1 VWTDTLN
8 TRSYLGTTAHF
19 VFNEKLTSIIIG
31 VTELSERH
39 TSDYLG
45 QWLLSICTEW
55 HIQTD
60 NVVTVV
66 TDNAANIVKA
76 VNDIFGKNKHLPCF
90 AHTLNLVATVSLKD
104 NGEIEAFCE
113 KIKTLVTFFKQS
125 VVAADELR
133 KHNVKKLIQSV
144 PTRWNSTYYML
155 ERFIE
160 LSDGIS
166 LALLKCPKAPPM
178 LTASELQLAKEIIQV
193 MNLIGAA
200 TKEICGEQYV
210 IRSKTIPLIN
220 CLKMKIDRLTVNVS
234 SSAAIKLLNSLSTN
248 INTRFGAIEQV
259 HLLAASTILDPRFK
273 RLHFNNHIACS
284 RSINKIINQ
293 MENINNFFVQEN
305 TKLTENTSLSNDIW
319 SFHEDLANKQSHEK
333 SNMPIDLKH
342 YINQPTIGLTE
353 DPISY
358 WYNKS
363 IYPPLQVIAKQY
375 LSIKMLIANYI
386 FLLRNNYVFSLHQ
399 LIPLII
405 LYIEILK

>member
-1 VWTDTLN
+1 M
-8 TRSYLGTTAHF
+8 
-19 VFNEKLTSIIIG
+19 
-31 VTELSERH
+31 TESSERH

-210 IRSKTIPLIN
+210 TRSKTIPLIN

-293 MENINNFFVQEN
+293 MENINNYLCSR
-305 TKLTENTSLSNDIW
+305 KY
-319 SFHEDLANKQSHEK
+319 K
-333 SNMPIDLKH
+333 
-342 YINQPTIGLTE
+342 IN
-353 DPISY
+353 
-358 WYNKS
+358 
-363 IYPPLQVIAKQY
+363 
-375 LSIKMLIANYI
+375 
-386 FLLRNNYVFSLHQ
+386 
-399 LIPLII
+399 
-405 LYIEILK
+405 